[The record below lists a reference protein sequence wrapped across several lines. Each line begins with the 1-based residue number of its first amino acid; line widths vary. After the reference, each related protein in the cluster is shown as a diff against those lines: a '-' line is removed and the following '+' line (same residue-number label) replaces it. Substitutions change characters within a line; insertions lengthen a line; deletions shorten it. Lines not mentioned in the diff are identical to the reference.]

1 MPTLRQTFETQLHNL
16 EQDLLRM
23 GAVVLDMLDK
33 AIRALT
39 EQNPALAEEVI
50 RQDDI
55 ADALDLSIELACMR
69 LLALQQPM
77 SKDLR
82 TIGSVLKAIT
92 DIERI
97 GDFSVD
103 IAKSAIQLS
112 GSPYFQPLEVIPK
125 MGELVKA
132 MIRDTLDAFV
142 NRDLNEVMRICTE
155 ADDEVDH
162 IYRSLF
168 NELLE
173 YMQKDPKM
181 VVQSTYLLMV
191 AHYLERA
198 ADHTTNV
205 AERIYYME
213 TGELRELA

>member
-112 GSPYFQPLEVIPK
+112 SSPYFKPLEVIPK
-125 MGELVKA
+125 MGALVKA

-162 IYRSLF
+162 IYRSFF
-168 NELLE
+168 NELLDH
-173 YMQKDPKM
+173 MQRDPKV
-181 VVQSTYLLMV
+181 VVQSAYLLMV